1 MKPDSVF
8 CSRTCRIASIKEEG
22 MELPKA
28 LALMNCRDLVK
39 MIEVSRGDRVQLTCS
54 VE

>member
-1 MKPDSVF
+1 
-8 CSRTCRIASIKEEG
+8 

-39 MIEVSRGDRVQLTCS
+39 MIEVSFWFTGNPA
-54 VE
+54 